1 MPIWGKILGTLFGF
15 MFGRIPGAVLG
26 FFVGHAFDKGYS
38 QDFNRM
44 GGFGRFFSDKDEFQ
58 SQAIFFHTLFS
69 AMGHLAKANG
79 RVTPEEIKLATS
91 LMDQMGLEG
100 DIRVEAQQAFREG
113 KEADFPL
120 KSTLKDFVDSCHG
133 RRDIL
138 QIYLEILI
146 QAAFADGNIDKQEMQ
161 VLENIAKHLGFRRN
175 ELLYFISVYEA
186 ELRFR
191 HAGTHSS
198 NSSRRRTN
206 GGFNGRR
213 QQQYQRQAYTESQ
226 SLDDAYRILGIDKST
241 DAKQIKR
248 AYRKLMSEHH
258 PDKLISKGLPKQ
270 AMELAKTK
278 AQDIQAAYEM
288 IKSKRN
294 L

>member
-1 MPIWGKILGTLFGF
+1 MPIWGKVLGALFGF
-15 MFGRIPGAVLG
+15 MFGRIPGAILG
-26 FFVGHAFDKGYS
+26 LFVGHLFDKGYS

-44 GGFGRFFSDKDEFQ
+44 GGFGQFFSDKDEFQ

-79 RVTPEEIKLATS
+79 RVTPEEIQLATN

-100 DIRVEAQQAFREG
+100 DVRAEAQQAFRDG

-146 QAAFADGNIDKQEMQ
+146 QAAFADGHLDRTEMQ

-175 ELLYFISVYEA
+175 ELLYFVSAYEA

-191 HAGTHSS
+191 QASS
-198 NSSRRRTN
+198 ERANQRRSYK
-206 GGFNGRR
+206 GSNGRR
-213 QQQYQRQAYTESQ
+213 QQQYQQTYTESQ
-226 SLDDAYRILGIDKST
+226 SLDDAYRILGVAKSA
-241 DAKQIKR
+241 DAKQIKK
-248 AYRKLMSEHH
+248 AYRRLMSEHH
-258 PDKLISKGLPKQ
+258 PDKLVSKGLPKQ
-270 AMELAKTK
+270 AMELAKNK

-288 IKSKRN
+288 IKDKKG